1 MKLTVKS
8 LIWRRFFVPI
18 TAIVLILIVGF
29 FGYIL
34 IEGYSPLD
42 SLFMLVITF
51 TTIGYEEV
59 HPLSPEGRIFT
70 ILLIISGFTVGL
82 YAIGKLSSFVMGGEL
97 SNLLKI
103 KQMNASLENL
113 KGHYIVCG
121 YGKTGK
127 RVTEELLRKGY
138 KVVLI
143 ESNSER
149 NEKLKDVYDK
159 NLIHI
164 DGDATNDEVLI
175 QAKIDKAKILISVL
189 TTDAENLFVTLSA
202 KDLNKNIKVIT
213 RVEDASSAMKFKKAG
228 TDFIISQIDIA
239 TDRIISLA
247 TSSTD
252 LFSFVE
258 FADGREEL
266 KDYKFKLVEIR
277 AGSDMIGKTY
287 RDANIPHR
295 TNLVVLGCYLSSNDL
310 HVNPKANDIIHF
322 GDRLLVFGTDEEI
335 MRLRKIG
342 KGDSTKSN

>member
-1 MKLTVKS
+1 MKSNPKS
-8 LIWRRFFVPI
+8 LIWKQFFVPI
-18 TAIVLILIVGF
+18 TAIILILIVGF

-51 TTIGYEEV
+51 STIGYEEV
-59 HPLSPEGRIFT
+59 HPLSPEGRAFT
-70 ILLIISGFTVGL
+70 IILIISGFTVGV
-82 YAIGKLSSFVMGGEL
+82 YAIGKLSSFFMEGEL
-97 SNLLKI
+97 SKLLKI
-103 KQMNASLENL
+103 KRMNASLENL
-113 KGHYIVCG
+113 KGHYIICG

-127 RVTEELLRKGY
+127 RVTEELLRKGHT
-138 KVVLI
+138 VVLI

-149 NEKLKDVYDK
+149 NEKLKEIYDK
-159 NLIHI
+159 KLIHI
-164 DGDATNDEVLI
+164 DGDATNDDVLL
-175 QAKIDKAKILISVL
+175 QAGVERAKILISVL

-213 RVEDASSAMKFKKAG
+213 RVEDASSTAKFKKAG

-258 FADGREEL
+258 FADEKEEL

-277 AGSDMIGKTY
+277 TGSDMIGKTY
-287 RDANIPHR
+287 RDANIPQR
-295 TNLVVLGCYLSSNDL
+295 TNLIVIGCYQSSSSNL
-310 HVNPKANDIIHF
+310 QVNPKADDMINL

-335 MRLRKIG
+335 TRLRKIG
-342 KGDSTKSN
+342 KG

>member
-1 MKLTVKS
+1 MKSNAKS
-8 LIWRRFFVPI
+8 LIWKQFFVPI
-18 TAIVLILIVGF
+18 TAIILILIAGF

-42 SLFMLVITF
+42 SLYMLVITF
-51 TTIGYEEV
+51 TTIGYCEV
-59 HPLSPEGRIFT
+59 HPLSPEGRVFT
-70 ILLIISGFTVGL
+70 IILIISGFTVGL
-82 YAIGKLSSFVMGGEL
+82 YAIGKLSSFFMEGEL
-97 SNLLKI
+97 SKLLKI
-103 KQMNASLENL
+103 KRMNASLESL
-113 KGHYIVCG
+113 KGHYIICG

-138 KVVLI
+138 TVVLI

-159 NLIHI
+159 QLIHI
-164 DGDATNDEVLI
+164 DGDATNDDVLL
-175 QAKIDKAKILISVL
+175 QAGIERAKILISVL

-213 RVEDASSAMKFKKAG
+213 RVEDASSTAKFKKAG

-258 FADGREEL
+258 FADGKEEL

-277 AGSDMIGKTY
+277 PGSDMIGKTY
-287 RDANIPHR
+287 RDANIPQR
-295 TNLVVLGCYLSSNDL
+295 TNLIVIGCYQSSSNL
-310 HVNPKANDIIHF
+310 QVNPKADDVINL
-322 GDRLLVFGTDEEI
+322 GDRLLVFGMDDEI
-335 MRLRKIG
+335 TWLRKIG
-342 KGDSTKSN
+342 KG

>member
-1 MKLTVKS
+1 MKSNANKQ
-8 LIWRRFFVPI
+8 IWKQFLVPI
-18 TAIVLILIVGF
+18 AAIVFILIVGF
-29 FGYIL
+29 FGYII

-42 SLFMLVITF
+42 ALYMLVITF

-59 HPLSPEGRIFT
+59 HPLSPHGKMFAIVL
-70 ILLIISGFTVGL
+70 ILSGFTIGL
-82 YAIGKLSSFVMGGEL
+82 YAIGKLSSFFMEGEL
-97 SNLLKI
+97 SKLLKI
-103 KQMNASLENL
+103 KRMNALLENL

-127 RVTEELLRKGY
+127 RVTEELLHKGH

-164 DGDATNDEVLI
+164 DGDATNDEVLM
-175 QAKIDKAKILISVL
+175 QAGIERAKILISVL

-202 KDLNKNIKVIT
+202 KDLNKSIKVIT
-213 RVEDASSAMKFKKAG
+213 RVEDASSAVKFKKAG
-228 TDFIISQIDIA
+228 TDYIISQIDIA

-247 TSSTD
+247 TSSSD
-252 LFSFVE
+252 FFSFVE

-266 KDYKFKLVEIR
+266 RDYKFKLVEIR

-310 HVNPKANDIIHF
+310 HVNPKADDIIHL

-335 MRLRKIG
+335 TRLRKIG
-342 KGDSTKSN
+342 KGESTKAK

>member
-1 MKLTVKS
+1 MKSNPKS
-8 LIWRRFFVPI
+8 LIWKQFFVPI
-18 TAIVLILIVGF
+18 TAIILILIVGF

-51 TTIGYEEV
+51 STIGYEEV
-59 HPLSPEGRIFT
+59 HPLSPEGRAFT
-70 ILLIISGFTVGL
+70 IILIISGFTVGV
-82 YAIGKLSSFVMGGEL
+82 YAIGKLSSFFMEGEL
-97 SNLLKI
+97 SKLLKI
-103 KQMNASLENL
+103 KRMNASLENL
-113 KGHYIVCG
+113 KGHYIICG

-127 RVTEELLRKGY
+127 RVTEELLRKGHT
-138 KVVLI
+138 VVLI

-149 NEKLKDVYDK
+149 NEKLKEIYDK

-164 DGDATNDEVLI
+164 DGDATNDDVLL
-175 QAKIDKAKILISVL
+175 QAGVERAKILISVL

-213 RVEDASSAMKFKKAG
+213 RVEDASSTAKFKKAG

-258 FADGREEL
+258 FADEKEEL

-277 AGSDMIGKTY
+277 TGSDMIGKTY
-287 RDANIPHR
+287 RDANIPQR
-295 TNLVVLGCYLSSNDL
+295 TNLIVIGCYQSSSSNL
-310 HVNPKANDIIHF
+310 QVNPKADDMINL

-335 MRLRKIG
+335 TRLRKIG
-342 KGDSTKSN
+342 KG